1 MGCGGL
7 TSRSNEMMHVCIS
20 VLDLVVVEMD
30 GLLRYD
36 MVRYGTVLP
45 LGGEG
50 MLVWRY
56 VCVHVCWAGRCWAVL
71 GGAVLASLSESNEKN
86 R

>member
-1 MGCGGL
+1 MQVCI
-7 TSRSNEMMHVCIS
+7 VCIS

-45 LGGEG
+45 LGGERDAC
-50 MLVWRY
+50 MY
-56 VCVHVCWAGRCWAVL
+56 ACVHV
-71 GGAVLASLSESNEKN
+71 
-86 R
+86 

>member
-1 MGCGGL
+1 MQVCI
-7 TSRSNEMMHVCIS
+7 VCIS

-50 MLVWRY
+50 MLVCMY
-56 VCVHVCWAGRCWAVL
+56 ACTCAGLGGAVL
-71 GGAVLASLSESNEKN
+71 GWAVRCLCCAVLASLSESNEKN
-86 R
+86 G